1 MSHRDK
7 WLTLISS
14 PFRRGIFKIIVF
26 ECQSNN
32 KKPILA
38 GIIAVSTGKKL
49 NYAAGKHDGW
59 VWIRQ
64 PRGNGQYGYMV
75 CRDGSGKALGKFE

>member
-26 ECQSNN
+26 ECQSKN
-32 KKPILA
+32 KKPVLA
-38 GIIAVSTGKKL
+38 GIIAVSTGKK
-49 NYAAGKHDGW
+49 N
-59 VWIRQ
+59 
-64 PRGNGQYGYMV
+64 
-75 CRDGSGKALGKFE
+75 